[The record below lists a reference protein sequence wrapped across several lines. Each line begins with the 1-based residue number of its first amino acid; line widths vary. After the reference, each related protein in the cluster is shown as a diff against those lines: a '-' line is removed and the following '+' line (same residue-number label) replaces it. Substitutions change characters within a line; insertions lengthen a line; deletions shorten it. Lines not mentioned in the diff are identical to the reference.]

1 MRKSFIATVL
11 AAALLAPAAALAC
24 GACIEDKVAATYDH
38 AVVSQAMQQG
48 KLVVFAEPRSGVD
61 PAKVERALRTAASRA
76 SGVDPASVRA
86 SQSPAALSFVLDPR
100 GHDPEKTLA
109 SIRSGARV
117 ADLQLVLLKVMR

>member
-1 MRKSFIATVL
+1 MRKHLAPLV

-24 GACIEDKVAATYDH
+24 GACVEDKVAATYDH
-38 AVVSQAMQQG
+38 AVVAKATQHG
-48 KLVVFAEPRSGVD
+48 KVVVFAEPRSATD
-61 PAKVERALRTAASRA
+61 PARLERLLRTAAARA
-76 SGVDPASVRA
+76 PGVEPASVRA

-109 SIRSGARV
+109 AIRGAAKL